1 MGQQINTNLNPASV
15 VIARANQAVIN
26 ASSIPA
32 KAGIQMYPAETKI
45 YIIFAPILYYCLSC
59 LGILL
64 KHYHSYYYSPAF
76 SI

>member
-32 KAGIQMYPAETKI
+32 KAGIQM
-45 YIIFAPILYYCLSC
+45 
-59 LGILL
+59 
-64 KHYHSYYYSPAF
+64 
-76 SI
+76 